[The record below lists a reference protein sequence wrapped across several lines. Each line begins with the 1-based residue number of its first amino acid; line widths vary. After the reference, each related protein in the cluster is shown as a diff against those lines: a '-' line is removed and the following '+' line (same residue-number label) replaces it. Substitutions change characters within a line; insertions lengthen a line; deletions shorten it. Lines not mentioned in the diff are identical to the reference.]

1 MSGSGAVVS
10 RHRRPPP
17 KENIRRGTAHRAHVY
32 REPFLLAR
40 VKFPGMIGAIT
51 IETLLGIAVVLNLVG
66 LTLAAFI
73 FFRRK

>member
-1 MSGSGAVVS
+1 
-10 RHRRPPP
+10 
-17 KENIRRGTAHRAHVY
+17 
-32 REPFLLAR
+32 
-40 VKFPGMIGAIT
+40 MIGAIT